1 MAIDDD
7 GAVDVPACQKCQ
19 DQGTCQQDDRCNME
33 PTRVSE
39 TCPMCQG
46 WQRKRSGIIQP
57 FRTQKITRRLQ
68 VLDTE
73 LFTLLDFVF
82 DLTVNYAMVLPSL
95 YPRFIVSFVVL
106 TGVPS

>member
-1 MAIDDD
+1 M
-7 GAVDVPACQKCQ
+7 
-19 DQGTCQQDDRCNME
+19 
-33 PTRVSE
+33 
-39 TCPMCQG
+39 
-46 WQRKRSGIIQP
+46 
-57 FRTQKITRRLQ
+57 
-68 VLDTE
+68 LDTE